1 MSKSKTNKPKPA
13 KNKTAEK
20 RNRLTFDK
28 VKTTAKASLK
38 PAGFFLA
45 GAVGGGLAGAALP
58 PLASGL
64 GGAVCIFAGIYA
76 KQGWLAA
83 AGASML
89 TSTGYKAFSGGS
101 NQRTSGDGIQARL
114 TDAKDRAIDFAK
126 TFAGKFLPAKEEGN
140 GGLSGLGDPH
150 LLLDDIERQVEA
162 SALEHQG
169 TARILPAPPGT
180 LPQRPGLPGS
190 APNFHRY

>member
-1 MSKSKTNKPKPA
+1 MSKPKTHKPKRA

-28 VKTTAKASLK
+28 GKAKASLK

-58 PLASGL
+58 PFASGL
-64 GGAVCIFAGIYA
+64 GGVACIFAGIYA

-89 TSTGYKAFSGGS
+89 TSTGYKAFPRGS

-180 LPQRPGLPGS
+180 LQPHPGLPGS